1 MIRHIKGEVTQVTP
15 TYVVID
21 VQGVGYKVFT
31 TPKTSVL
38 ETEIILLHTH
48 LAVRENAMDLY
59 GFLTQ
64 EELSFFELLLTL
76 PKIGPKSALQIL
88 SQAEVSLL
96 QSAILSQDA
105 THLSK
110 MSGISKKTAE
120 KVVAGLK
127 DVFENMGYAALDHQA
142 MQSGN
147 QGNTSDAIDALIT
160 LGYPQSD
167 ARKVIQ
173 HIVTNKPEL
182 AEVHQVIKEALK
194 LMSGK
199 LS

>member
-1 MIRHIKGEVTQVTP
+1 MIRHIKGTVSDAHP
-15 TYVVID
+15 THVVID
-21 VQGVGYKVFT
+21 VSGVGYLVYT
-31 TPKTSVL
+31 TANTGFVVG
-38 ETEIILLHTH
+38 ETIQLYTH

-59 GFLTQ
+59 GFTTAS
-64 EELSFFELLLTL
+64 ELSFFELLLSL

-120 KVVAGLK
+120 KIVLGLK
-127 DVFENMGYAALDHQA
+127 DAFDSVGYSYSTDATVITTGHSAFL
-142 MQSGN
+142 
-147 QGNTSDAIDALIT
+147 SDTIDALIT

-167 ARKVIQ
+167 ARKAVQELIAQ
-173 HIVTNKPEL
+173 KPEITK
-182 AEVHQVIKEALK
+182 VHDAIKEVLK
-194 LMSGK
+194 ILG
-199 LS
+199 